1 MKQLT
6 EEDFLK
12 LKETF
17 EVFRKCIF
25 ETYETY
31 QATGNWDKLEK
42 ELYKLARKY
51 KKYAFTPN
59 YYVNFGDK
67 LIEKGQREEGIRYL
81 QIATE
86 IFGVGADKITCFLR
100 FAEYYIEKGEMETG
114 ISYLVKLCCDTV
126 DNYEESIEMRELT
139 QVWER
144 YKPLVEGK
152 VPASISVNKRTTLAP
167 EECSMQ
173 IQDIL
178 NLPKDDLLLEL
189 STHLYEM
196 SGGGDCLNYLNKWE
210 RCVYYLDTL
219 CVDINSDGIEH
230 FVEYHGSHMKQT
242 KKAMEELGLHA
253 GVQLLEDVQKK
264 SRRHIDD
271 FEDEESFYYKFVEK
285 DLLEGL
291 YAYIMENKSRFR

>member
-1 MKQLT
+1 MKLLT
-6 EEDFLK
+6 EEDFIK

-17 EVFRKCIF
+17 EVFQKCIL
-25 ETYETY
+25 ETYEKY
-31 QATGNWDKLEK
+31 QETGNWNKLEK
-42 ELYKLARKY
+42 ELYKQARKY

-86 IFGVGADKITCFLR
+86 IFGVGADKVTCFLR
-100 FAEYYIEKGEMETG
+100 FAEYYIEKGEMEKG
-114 ISYLVKLCCDTV
+114 ISYLMKLCCETT

-139 QVWER
+139 PVWER
-144 YKPLVEGK
+144 YKHLVVDK
-152 VPASISVNKRTTLAP
+152 VPASIRVNERTILAP

-173 IQDIL
+173 IKDIL

-196 SGGGDCLNYLNKWE
+196 SGGGDYLNYLNKWE

-219 CVDINSDGIEH
+219 CVAINSDGIEH
-230 FVEYHGSHMKQT
+230 FVEYHGSHMNQT
-242 KKAMEELGLHA
+242 KNAMEELGLHT
-253 GVQLLEDVQKK
+253 GVQLIEDIQKK
-264 SRRHIDD
+264 RKRHIDD

-291 YAYIMENKSRFR
+291 YAYVMKNKPRFR